1 MSETTFHC
9 NGRLAITVE
18 PREMR
23 MSHWLYAPRVV
34 DQQRNQTLLDLS
46 DSQWDLISTSEE
58 SDNGIELLLRR
69 YPGDMPAV
77 TLSVSL
83 ADGALRLEG
92 RRVDSSGLEA
102 ALDSALLQ
110 ASTSG

>member
-23 MSHWLYAPRVV
+23 MSHWLYAPLVV
-34 DQQRNQTLLDLS
+34 DQQRQQTLLDLS
-46 DSQWDLISTSEE
+46 DSQWDLMSTTNEA
-58 SDNGIELLLRR
+58 SDGIDLLLRK
-69 YPGDMPAV
+69 YPGDKPAV

-83 ADGALRLEG
+83 DDGMLRLDG
-92 RRVDSSGLEA
+92 RCVDPSGLEA
-102 ALDSALLQ
+102 ALELAL
-110 ASTSG
+110 G

>member
-23 MSHWLYAPRVV
+23 MSHWLYAPLVV
-34 DQQRNQTLLDLS
+34 DQQRQQTLLDLS
-46 DSQWDLISTSEE
+46 DSQWDLISSEE
-58 SDNGIELLLRR
+58 TTDGIDLLLRK

-102 ALDSALLQ
+102 ALDLIPLQ

>member
-9 NGRLAITVE
+9 NGRLAIKVE

-23 MSHWLYAPRVV
+23 MSHWLYAPLVV
-34 DQQRNQTLLDLS
+34 DQQRQQTLLDLS
-46 DSQWDLISTSEE
+46 ASQWDLISSEE
-58 SDNGIELLLRR
+58 TADGIDLLLRK

-77 TLSVSL
+77 TLSISL